1 MEQISDDKKRFLR
14 DERNFFAPILRI
26 LQDNGGI
33 IDGKSELDRLMPQ
46 YTDLSA
52 ENINY
57 SEVTP
62 KGNNYVPY
70 WFGRNF
76 ALKNLSLAGLIT
88 YGRNE
93 PIKLTKA
100 GADININSIDFDR
113 DIYSKSLPY
122 WSKKRAERKKQNAIS
137 HAERI
142 TKDQVNENDVI
153 NSDITL
159 DDGDSRQAILKN
171 VKSLDAYKFESFSRG
186 LLTKI
191 GFEFDDIRGI
201 AKSGDGGIDGYGY
214 IKDIQSLRTTRV
226 AIQCKRYTDKPVGSP
241 EIDGLRGAV
250 NKYNAEYGIFITTS
264 YYTDDAIRNS
274 RYGGTP
280 ITLIDGNK
288 LVDLMIQ
295 YNYHVEPVTTYIPD
309 EDYFG

>member
-1 MEQISDDKKRFLR
+1 MISS
-14 DERNFFAPILRI
+14 
-26 LQDNGGI
+26 
-33 IDGKSELDRLMPQ
+33 KSELDRLMPQ
-46 YTDLSA
+46 YTELSA
-52 ENINY
+52 EDINY
-57 SEVTP
+57 SEITP

-88 YGRNE
+88 YGRNK
-93 PIKLTKA
+93 PIELTKA
-100 GADININSIDFDR
+100 GANIDTGSIDFDR

-122 WSKKRAERKKQNAIS
+122 WDKKHQERRNHRLGNQYNQAELVAADES
-137 HAERI
+137 DA
-142 TKDQVNENDVI
+142 VNGNDDSMSDD
-153 NSDITL
+153 NSYRQDIL
-159 DDGDSRQAILKN
+159 IK

-214 IKDIQSLRTTRV
+214 IKDTQSLRTTRV

-250 NKYNAEYGIFITTS
+250 DKYNAEYGIFITTS

-295 YNYHVEPVTTYIPD
+295 YQYHVEPVTTYIPD
-309 EDYFG
+309 EEYFD